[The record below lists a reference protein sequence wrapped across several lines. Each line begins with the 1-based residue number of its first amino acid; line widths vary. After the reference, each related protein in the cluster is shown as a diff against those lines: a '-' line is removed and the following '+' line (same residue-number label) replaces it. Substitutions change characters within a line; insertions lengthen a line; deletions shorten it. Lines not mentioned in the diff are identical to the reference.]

1 MTKTIIAEG
10 KTTTEAISNGLKQLN
25 VGKDDVDIKV
35 IEEHEKRSFFS
46 ILAPRVVKV
55 ELTLKEDIE
64 RNNKKDSKEHVSER
78 KKTKISEVDLENSKK
93 KIEKFLKEFISNFNN
108 LNYDI
113 KTDVDEG
120 SINIEINGEDSKVL
134 IGHRGDVLNAL
145 QTIIKAVGNNNK
157 SERARIILNISD
169 YRERREKTLEDLA
182 VKISKT
188 VIKTGKSITL
198 EPMTAYER
206 KIIHSKLQSSNR
218 VKTYSVGEEPFR
230 KVVISK
236 K

>member
-1 MTKTIIAEG
+1 MPRTIIAEG
-10 KTTTEAISNGLKQLN
+10 KTTTEAISNGLKELN
-25 VGKDDVDIKV
+25 VGKNDVDVKI

-55 ELTLKEDIE
+55 ELTVKEDFE
-64 RNNKKDSKEHVSER
+64 KNHGEDNKTHTSE
-78 KKTKISEVDLENSKK
+78 KKKISESELECSRE
-93 KIEKFLKEFISNFNN
+93 KIENFIKEFINNFDN
-108 LNYDI
+108 LNYEI
-113 KTDVDEG
+113 ETDVEEG
-120 SINIEINGEDSKVL
+120 TINIEINGEGSKVL

-145 QTIIKAVGNNNK
+145 QTIIKAVANNK
-157 SERARIILNISD
+157 SERARIILNISN
-169 YRERREKTLEDLA
+169 YRQRREKTLEELA
-182 VKISKT
+182 VKVSKT

-206 KIIHSKLQSSNR
+206 KIIHSRLQSSNK

-236 K
+236 R